1 MLPLIPLAIQ
11 IAPMIAKWLF
21 GDDSAKVVQQVG
33 DVVTQVTGV
42 AGPHTETGIAAVE
55 AVLQGK
61 PELAVQIQV
70 QLAKIAADRD
80 AEANRAAEVS
90 RKADLDAMLAQIA
103 DTDGARKQTI
113 ALAQAGS
120 NVAYGAPVVSALV
133 LITFAVVMTLAFTRS
148 LPTGSETILNMLLG
162 SLAAMATSVVSY
174 WVGSSA
180 GSARKDQHIAQLVS
194 GKSA

>member
-11 IAPMIAKWLF
+11 IAPTIAKWLF
-21 GDDSAKVVQQVG
+21 GDDSEKVVQQVAN
-33 DVVTQVTGV
+33 VVTQATGV
-42 AGPHTETGIAAVE
+42 AAPHTDEGIAAVE

-70 QLAKIAADRD
+70 QLAKIAADREVEADRVAQAAQKAEFD
-80 AEANRAAEVS
+80 A
-90 RKADLDAMLAQIA
+90 LLARIA
-103 DTDGARKQTI
+103 DTDGARRQTI

-120 NVAYGAPVVSALV
+120 KIAYGAPVVSTLV
-133 LITFAVVMTLAFTRS
+133 LLTFAVVMTLAFTRS
-148 LPTGSETILNMLLG
+148 LPLGSETILNMLLG

-180 GSARKDQHIAQLVS
+180 GSARKDAHIVQLA
-194 GKSA
+194 SAASN